1 MSETLEIITRA
12 EAKARGLRYFW
23 TGGACPRG
31 HVNER
36 YAINGD
42 CAECARS
49 GARDRHHPMR
59 STPKACVR
67 GYVCERVSF
76 NARCL
81 ACKRGDVRA
90 KAAYHSHKPQPGRA
104 LTKLLWHL

>member
-1 MSETLEIITRA
+1 MSETPEIVTRA
-12 EAKARGLRYFW
+12 EAKARGLRCFW
-23 TGGACPRG
+23 TGEACPRG
-31 HVNER
+31 HINER

-49 GARDRHHPMR
+49 AAPDRHHPMR
-59 STPKACVR
+59 STSKACVR

-90 KAAYHSHKPQPGRA
+90 KAAITHANPKAR
-104 LTKLLWHL
+104 